1 MNIMNIIKKTSILA
15 MLCIG
20 LLSCNSEIE
29 SLEFEEA
36 SKQSKSL
43 ESTVNQQLR
52 TPGTPAAVNL
62 GTAGSYTILSK
73 SGITNVSPSAIVG
86 NVGTSPITG
95 AALLLTCAEVL
106 EDTSAPSGTTGLIHT
121 VAAAGPIGCTTT
133 AASTLTTAVGDMEA
147 AYTYAAGLTPTND
160 TFLNVGA
167 GILGGGVEVILEP
180 GVYTWGSTLLIPTN
194 ITLESAGMSDPIW
207 IFQVAGTLTMSNN
220 VQMTFNNSGGTTGI
234 LGDADDVFWQVSGA
248 VTLGTGSLFQG
259 NLLGKTSIAVQTG
272 AKVNGRL
279 LAQTAVTLQKNMVW
293 APGTIDPSIAAE
305 AAAAA
310 AARAAEDARK
320 AAATAA
326 ETAKRAEETAAAAAR
341 LAAIAAS
348 GSIVELGAAG
358 KFAILSTSGVTN
370 VYPSVI
376 TGNVGTRP
384 ITGAALL
391 LTCDEIV
398 TGKGK
403 IYTVDAAGPSCK
415 VTNASG
421 LSDAVGAMQAAYA
434 DAAIRPHHDP
444 ATLNV
449 ITSTSGVSLAP
460 GLYKWTS
467 ALLMPENIIL
477 KGDEDDV
484 WIFQVA
490 GTLTMSNNVQMT
502 LEKKVTSGT
511 APQTKN
517 IFWQVSGAVTLGT
530 DSLFQGNILG
540 KTSIAVQTG
549 ATVNGR
555 LLAQTAVTLQKN
567 TVTGPQPTSSDAL

>member
-52 TPGTPAAVNL
+52 SGFTVPAILL
-62 GTAGSYTILSK
+62 GTAGNYTILSK

-106 EDTSAPSGTTGLIHT
+106 EEPGFLSGTTGKIHT
-121 VAAAGPIGCTTT
+121 VAAAGPGGVCATPQ
-133 AASTLTTAVGDMEA
+133 ASTLTTAVGDMET
-147 AYTYAAGLTPTND
+147 AYTAAASLTHSSSAH
-160 TFLNVGA
+160 LNVDA
-167 GILGGGVEVILEP
+167 GSLGVGVTLQP
-180 GVYTWGSTLLIPTN
+180 GVYTWGSTLLIPTD
-194 ITLESAGMSDPIW
+194 ITLDNDSTSSNPIW

-220 VQMTFNNSGGTTGI
+220 VQMTFTNTGSGT

-259 NLLGKTSIAVQTG
+259 TLLGKTSIAVQTG

-279 LAQTAVTLQKNMVW
+279 LAQTAVTLQQNMVW
-293 APGTIDPSIAAE
+293 APGTTDPSIAAAQAIVDAE
-305 AAAAA
+305 RLAKVARDAALAAA
-310 AARAAEDARK
+310 
-320 AAATAA
+320 
-326 ETAKRAEETAAAAAR
+326 
-341 LAAIAAS
+341 
-348 GSIVELGAAG
+348 GSFVELGDAG
-358 KFAILSTSGVTN
+358 KFAILSKSGITN

-376 TGNVGTRP
+376 TGNVGTIP

-391 LTCDEIV
+391 LTCGEV
-398 TGKGK
+398 NPYGGN

-415 VTNASG
+415 LTNASG
-421 LSDAVGAMQAAYA
+421 LSGAVGAMEAAYA
-434 DAAIRPHHDP
+434 DAAIRPHSDP

-449 ITSTSGVSLAP
+449 ITSTPGVSLAP

-477 KGDEDDV
+477 EGDEDDV

-502 LEKKVTSGT
+502 LEKKVASGT

-540 KTSIAVQTG
+540 KTSIAVQTN
-549 ATVNGR
+549 AIVNGR

-567 TVTGPQPTSSDAL
+567 TVTGPLPTSNAAL

>member
-20 LLSCNSEIE
+20 LMSCNSEIE

-52 TPGTPAAVNL
+52 SGATADAVNL
-62 GTAGSYTILSK
+62 GTAGNYTILSK

-95 AALLLTCAEVL
+95 AALLLTCAEV
-106 EDTSAPSGTTGLIHT
+106 TGLIHT
-121 VAAAGPIGCTTT
+121 VAAAGPIGCPTRKIT
-133 AASTLTTAVGDMEA
+133 AASTLTIAVGNMEA
-147 AYTYAAGLTPTND
+147 AYTAAASLTHSTAD
-160 TFLNVGA
+160 HLNVGA
-167 GILGGGVEVILEP
+167 GSLSGGVTLQP
-180 GVYTWGSTLLIPTN
+180 GVYTWGSTLLIPTD
-194 ITLESAGMSDPIW
+194 ITLDNDGMSNPIW

-220 VQMTFNNSGGTTGI
+220 VQMTFTESTTGGT

-259 NLLGKTSIAVQTG
+259 TLLGKTSIAVQTG

-293 APGTIDPSIAAE
+293 APGTIDPSIAAAE
-305 AAAAA
+305 EAKRLEDLAAAAA
-310 AARAAEDARK
+310 ETARK
-320 AAATAA
+320 EA
-326 ETAKRAEETAAAAAR
+326 ETAEA
-341 LAAIAAS
+341 AAIAAS
-348 GSIVELGAAG
+348 GSIVDLGDAG
-358 KFAILSTSGVTN
+358 EFAILSTSGITN

-391 LTCDEIV
+391 LTCGEV
-398 TGKGK
+398 TGT

-415 VTNASG
+415 DTNATK
-421 LSDAVGAMQAAYA
+421 LAAAVGAMQAAYA
-434 DAAIRPHHDP
+434 DAAIRHHHDP

-467 ALLMPENIIL
+467 ALLMPENIELNGSATDI
-477 KGDEDDV
+477 

-502 LEKKVTSGT
+502 LAGGALPE
-511 APQTKN
+511 N

-540 KTSIAVQTG
+540 KTSIAVQTR

-555 LLAQTAVTLQKN
+555 LLAQTAVTLQMN
-567 TVTGPQPTSSDAL
+567 TVTGPQPTSSAAL